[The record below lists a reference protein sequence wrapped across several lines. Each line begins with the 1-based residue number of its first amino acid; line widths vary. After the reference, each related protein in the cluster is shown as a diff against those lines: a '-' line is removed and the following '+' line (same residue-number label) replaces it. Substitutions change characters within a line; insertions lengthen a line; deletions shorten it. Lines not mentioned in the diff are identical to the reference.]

1 MKFNGVA
8 VDKAEVELPTT
19 VSLPS
24 QLSAFNL
31 KSVRVRSMILS
42 SALKDKT
49 AKDNFE
55 DGVKKAWLSQN
66 IGMGLIKNKLA
77 YENLQI
83 LIKSVIGCVHEE
95 FTSKY
100 ACNVC

>member
-1 MKFNGVA
+1 VKFNGVA

-66 IGMGLIKNKLA
+66 IGMGLIKI
-77 YENLQI
+77 NLHMKTC
-83 LIKSVIGCVHEE
+83 KS
-95 FTSKY
+95 
-100 ACNVC
+100 

>member
-1 MKFNGVA
+1 MFYTVKFNGVA

-24 QLSAFNL
+24 QLSAFKL

-42 SALKDKT
+42 AALKDKT

-77 YENLQI
+77 WENLQI
-83 LIKSVIGCVHEE
+83 LMKSIIGSVHEE
-95 FTSKY
+95 FTSM
-100 ACNVC
+100 